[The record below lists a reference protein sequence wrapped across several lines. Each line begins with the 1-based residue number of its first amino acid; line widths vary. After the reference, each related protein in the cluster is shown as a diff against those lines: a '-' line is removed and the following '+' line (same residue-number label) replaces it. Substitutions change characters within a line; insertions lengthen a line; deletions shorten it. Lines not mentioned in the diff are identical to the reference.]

1 MANKYLAREDT
12 PFGAEIW
19 EALDAAMKQAAESQL
34 VGRRLLDVE
43 GPFGLGLKAV
53 PLGDAETEAG
63 LIASQVRPVLFI
75 QKAFALG
82 TRDLAN
88 YEREGVALDTCP
100 VSDTA
105 RACAQLEDD
114 LIFHGTANVPGL
126 MTVEGSNSMNLLSW
140 GEVGAAAKGIIEAI
154 TRLDD
159 AGFHGPYSLA
169 LAPERY
175 NLLFRL
181 YPQGKQSELEH
192 IKMMVT
198 DGIFKTPILKSGG
211 VLLASTAQC
220 ASIVLGQDLSIG
232 YVGPAGAKQEFT
244 ISESLTVRIRQ
255 PQAIC
260 VLKES

>member
-12 PFGAEIW
+12 PFGSEIW
-19 EALDAAMKQAAESQL
+19 EVLDAAMKQAARSQL

-43 GPFGLGLKAV
+43 GPFGLGLKSV
-53 PLGDAETEAG
+53 PLADSETGSG
-63 LIASQVRPVLFI
+63 LIASQILPVVFI
-75 QKAFALG
+75 QKSFALG

-88 YEREGVALDTCP
+88 YEREGIALDTCP
-100 VSDTA
+100 VSETA
-105 RACAQLEDD
+105 RECARLEDD
-114 LIFHGTANVPGL
+114 LIFHGAENVPGL
-126 MTVEGSNSMNLLSW
+126 LTVPGSNSMNLLSW
-140 GEVGAAAKGIIEAI
+140 DDVGAAAKGIIEAI

-192 IKMMVT
+192 IKTMVT
-198 DGIFKTPILKSGG
+198 DGILKTPILKSGG

-220 ASIVLGQDLSIG
+220 ASIVLGQDMSIG
-232 YVGPAGAKQEFT
+232 YVGPAGAAQEFT
-244 ISESLTVRIRQ
+244 ISESIAVRIRQ

-260 VLKES
+260 ILKE

>member
-12 PFGAEIW
+12 PFGSEIW
-19 EALDAAMKQAAESQL
+19 ELLDGAMKEAAESQL
-34 VGRRLLDVE
+34 IGRRLLDVE
-43 GPFGLGLKAV
+43 GPFGLGLKSV
-53 PLGDAETEAG
+53 PLGDAETESG
-63 LIASQVRPVLFI
+63 FIASQVLPVVFI
-75 QKAFALG
+75 QKTFSLG

-100 VSDTA
+100 VSETA
-105 RACAQLEDD
+105 RECARLEDD

-126 MTVEGSNSMNLLSW
+126 LTAGDSNSMNLLSW
-140 GEVGAAAKGIIEAI
+140 DEVGAAAKGIIEAI

-192 IKMMVT
+192 IKTMVAA
-198 DGIFKTPILKSGG
+198 GIYKMPILKGGG
-211 VLLASTAQC
+211 VLLVSTAQC
-220 ASIVLGQDLSIG
+220 ASIVLGQDMSIG

-260 VLKES
+260 VLKE